1 MGSISDAKPCP
12 ARLVKHRP
20 TDSMPPTNGERSL
33 EALDRIEVL
42 LTHILGELRGL
53 REERRP

>member
-1 MGSISDAKPCP
+1 
-12 ARLVKHRP
+12 
-20 TDSMPPTNGERSL
+20 MPPTNGERSL